1 MIFTEYLFTFFAK
14 KFKVFMCL
22 NCAIFIIPIL
32 QMRKL
37 RLSYAVEWSQD
48 FSSAA
53 WTLIPY
59 P

>member
-1 MIFTEYLFTFFAK
+1 
-14 KFKVFMCL
+14 MCL
-22 NCAIFIIPIL
+22 SCAIFIIPIL

-37 RLSYAVEWSQD
+37 TLSYAVECSQD